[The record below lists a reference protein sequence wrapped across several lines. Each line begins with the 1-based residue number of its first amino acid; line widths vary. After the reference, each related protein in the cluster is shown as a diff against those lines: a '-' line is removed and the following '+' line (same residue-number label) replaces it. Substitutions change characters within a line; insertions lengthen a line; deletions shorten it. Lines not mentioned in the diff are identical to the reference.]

1 MSYQLRERDWKNYK
15 ELADLKLPRA
25 ERAAKQVQDD
35 HLYELEV
42 IEEDEY
48 SGRVK
53 VHYIGYGPEHDEWR
67 DKKDVVVLK
76 PKGKQVL
83 ILRRAGLAAA
93 WITVPCSFDEW
104 AY

>member
-1 MSYQLRERDWKNYK
+1 MSYQLREHDQKNYK

-25 ERAAKQVQDD
+25 EQAAKEVQDD

-42 IEEDEY
+42 IEDEY

-53 VHYIGYGPEHDEWR
+53 VHYTGYGPEHDELR

-76 PKGKQVL
+76 PKGKHIRVD
-83 ILRRAGLAAA
+83 
-93 WITVPCSFDEW
+93 S
-104 AY
+104 

>member
-1 MSYQLRERDWKNYK
+1 MSYQLRERDKKNYK

-53 VHYIGYGPEHDEWR
+53 VHYTGYGPEHDEWR

-76 PKGKQVL
+76 PKGKHIRVD
-83 ILRRAGLAAA
+83 
-93 WITVPCSFDEW
+93 S
-104 AY
+104 